1 MKLYNN
7 NNKNLVVSLR
17 EAVLQGLSPDGG
29 LFMPTQIPKLPED
42 IVKHLHELFAD
53 IALAIAGTLLG

>member
-1 MKLYNN
+1 MKLYST

-29 LFMPTQIPKLPED
+29 LFMPT
-42 IVKHLHELFAD
+42 
-53 IALAIAGTLLG
+53 